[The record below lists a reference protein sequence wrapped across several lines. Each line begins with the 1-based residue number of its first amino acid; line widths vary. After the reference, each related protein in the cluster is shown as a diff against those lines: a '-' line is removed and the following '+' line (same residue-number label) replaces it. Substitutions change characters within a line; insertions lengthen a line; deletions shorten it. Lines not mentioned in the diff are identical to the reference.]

1 MKTSIIGDAFVITS
15 DFTLDQLKKVSKF
28 RPDAL
33 KLKGGEDGKQTLY
46 TVITGDKP
54 GGFNNVGAIFG
65 SKAHDGSD
73 KATITMD
80 VNCIPGEDKLSGLAE
95 EYGRGLT
102 YLKKIEEN
110 LQTVI
115 DEIDADL
122 AAIKASITVG

>member
-1 MKTSIIGDAFVITS
+1 MKTSISGDALVITS

-46 TVITGDKP
+46 TVIACDKP

-65 SKAHDGSD
+65 SKAHDGSG

-80 VNCIPGEDKLSGLAE
+80 VNCVPGEDKRKAVAAE
-95 EYGRGLT
+95 FGRGLS
-102 YLKKIEEN
+102 YLKQIEEN

-115 DEIDADL
+115 EEIDAEQT
-122 AAIKASITVG
+122 AIEESITVG